1 MADCMIVADNK
12 FAPITAEEFWDSL
25 MTVDDF
31 VELILDRAPAF
42 QQGFCPTFINKIS
55 THV

>member
-1 MADCMIVADNK
+1 MIVTDNK
-12 FAPITAEEFWDSL
+12 FSPITVEEFWNSL

-31 VELILDRAPAF
+31 VELMPDRTPAF